1 MQKTHSF
8 MHLELKKSRSVNGMM
23 LRTARRNM
31 IYLKSIDGIVEIVA
45 GRPLLLWRNQLFL
58 KLLYQK
64 NGVTSMLMKAPV
76 GISLLI

>member
-31 IYLKSIDGIVEIVA
+31 IYLKSIDGIVGIVA
-45 GRPLLLWRNQLFL
+45 GGPLLLWRNQLFL